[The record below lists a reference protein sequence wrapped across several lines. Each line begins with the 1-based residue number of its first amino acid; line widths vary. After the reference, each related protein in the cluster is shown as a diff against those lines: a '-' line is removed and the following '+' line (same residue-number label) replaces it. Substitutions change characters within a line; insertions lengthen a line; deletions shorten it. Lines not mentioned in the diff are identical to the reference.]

1 MSKLKEECFG
11 GESGG
16 SSGFGI
22 STFDGWGMGG
32 GGYGKSGYML
42 FYERRKKKPLTVL
55 VKEEEAASESGQQ
68 AADGEKLQKVNKTVY
83 DDTDGKWV
91 QVETNEKVKEE
102 KKDEETSEKRLEVD
116 YKQAVLP
123 TAVPN
128 KIFSQV
134 LQDNRKFGFENDIYS
149 SEFFD
154 FALGLQKSVIGMD
167 GDSPAIAAMRRRAI
181 DVGGKVTLE
190 ILAKAF
196 ANSCIDEH
204 MAVLAEAMQKDPSL
218 PREFLAS
225 WYDKDGFAYLF
236 SLLLECPD
244 TRARQSVASLLKYV
258 LVTLKM
264 QEQDYLFEAEDYEV
278 EGDDGQKMT
287 MQRHR
292 ALCARFVVRAIE
304 LLNTKVA
311 KNWARFDQFHE
322 LLYTFALA
330 DVADVVPPRLG

>member
-1 MSKLKEECFG
+1 MG
-11 GESGG
+11 
-16 SSGFGI
+16 
-22 STFDGWGMGG
+22 GG

-42 FYERRKKKPLTVL
+42 FYERKKKKPLTVL
-55 VKEEEAASESGQQ
+55 VKEEQAASEGSQQ
-68 AADGEKLQKVNKTVY
+68 AADGEKEQ
-83 DDTDGKWV
+83 
-91 QVETNEKVKEE
+91 EA
-102 KKDEETSEKRLEVD
+102 SEKSLEVD
-116 YKQAVLP
+116 YRQAVLP
-123 TAVPN
+123 TAVPS
-128 KIFSQV
+128 KIFAQV

-149 SEFFD
+149 ADFFD
-154 FALGLQKSVIGMD
+154 FALGLQKSVIGMN
-167 GDSPAIAAMRRRAI
+167 GDSPAVAAMRRRAI

-204 MAVLAEAMQKDPSL
+204 MAVLAEAMQLDPSGAL

-244 TRARQSVASLLKYV
+244 TRARQSVANLLKYV

-330 DVADVVPPRLG
+330 DVADVVPLRSGQE

>member
-42 FYERRKKKPLTVL
+42 FYERRKKKPLKVL
-55 VKEEEAASESGQQ
+55 VKEEQAASVSGQQ
-68 AADGEKLQKVNKTVY
+68 AADGEKEQEV
-83 DDTDGKWV
+83 
-91 QVETNEKVKEE
+91 
-102 KKDEETSEKRLEVD
+102 SEKCLEVD
-116 YKQAVLP
+116 YRQAVLP
-123 TAVPN
+123 TAVPS
-128 KIFSQV
+128 KIFAQV

-149 SEFFD
+149 ADFFD
-154 FALGLQKSVIGMD
+154 FALGLQKSVIGME
-167 GDSPAIAAMRRRAI
+167 GDSPAIAAMRGRAI
-181 DVGGKVTLE
+181 DLGSKVTLE

-204 MAVLAEAMQKDPSL
+204 MVVLAEAMQRDPSGAL

-244 TRARQSVASLLKYV
+244 TRARQSVASLLKYI

-330 DVADVVPPRLG
+330 DVADVVPLRLGQE